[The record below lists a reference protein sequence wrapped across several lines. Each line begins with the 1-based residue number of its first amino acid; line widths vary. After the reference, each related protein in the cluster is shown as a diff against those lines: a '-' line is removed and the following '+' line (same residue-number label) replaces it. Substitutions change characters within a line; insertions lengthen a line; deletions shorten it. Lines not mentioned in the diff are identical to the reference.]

1 MKNIASLEFKDHG
14 IIVTIDAASQK
25 DKNRWRDEVDAAGK
39 ELPAYITDR
48 LVGWLVLGRPESE

>member
-14 IIVTIDAASQK
+14 IIVTIDAVGQK
-25 DKNRWRDEVDAAGK
+25 DKTVGADEVDAAGK

-48 LVGWLVLGRPESE
+48 LVLGRPESE